1 MQLYERAKPSW
12 LPLWGRVSNPLDPAM
27 GHYRRQVIQSRRI
40 RELGPEDVP
49 AIVLH
54 YALLGTENRQSR
66 FGARMNYSALSD
78 RYNQL
83 DWDHARFLGIFSGRQ
98 LVALAEV
105 VDEVLDG
112 QPAKEIAFSVLPGW
126 QGAGAG
132 DRLMERAVE
141 KFSRGARLPLIVYTR
156 PINRPMAHLALKFGG
171 IAQVVNGENAYVI
184 LPPETG
190 ADEAAA

>member
-1 MQLYERAKPSW
+1 
-12 LPLWGRVSNPLDPAM
+12 M
-27 GHYRRQVIQSRRI
+27 GHYRQQVVQSRRI
-40 RELGPEDVP
+40 RELKPDDVP

-54 YALLGTENRQSR
+54 YAMLGAEDRQSR
-66 FGARMNYSALSD
+66 FGARMNFAALSS
-78 RYNQL
+78 RYGHL

-112 QPAKEIAFSVLPGW
+112 RPAKELAFSVLPSW

-132 DRLMERAVE
+132 ERLMERAVE
-141 KFSRGARLPLIVYTR
+141 RFSKGAGFPLIVYTR

-171 IAQVVNGENAYVI
+171 TARLVNGENAYVI
-184 LPPETG
+184 LPPEAAEG
-190 ADEAAA
+190 AAA